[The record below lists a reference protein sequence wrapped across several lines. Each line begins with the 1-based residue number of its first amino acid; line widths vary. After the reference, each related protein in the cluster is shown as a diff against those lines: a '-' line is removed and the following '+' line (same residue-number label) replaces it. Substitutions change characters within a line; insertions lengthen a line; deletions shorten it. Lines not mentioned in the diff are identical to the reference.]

1 MTNTEIRE
9 LTQDELNRSLDESRR
24 ELFNLRM
31 QLQTGQLESTASIRQ
46 ARREV
51 ARLLTERNA
60 RSAAKQA

>member
-9 LTQDELNRSLDESRR
+9 LTQDELARSVEETRR

-31 QLQTGQLESTASIRQ
+31 QLQTGQLESTASIRR

-51 ARLLTERNA
+51 AKLLTEQNA
-60 RSAAKQA
+60 RNAAKQA